1 MVLYGFALF
10 LIVIAL
16 LPLTQGTHWIIRG
29 WDFIRV
35 QTCFLQALVIALL
48 AIFEF
53 PVNEWQ
59 YIIAISLL
67 ATLLF
72 QLYVVFPYTHFYPL
86 RDSKPDNPDSL
97 RQISLLSSNVLQTN
111 KEYKKLIE
119 QVNIHTPDL
128 LLVMETDENWE
139 NGLKEL
145 EKDYPNV
152 VRVPLDNFY
161 GMHLYSKYELAETQ
175 VNYLVEKDVPS
186 IFTKVYFG
194 SDKPLELIC
203 VHPAPPSPTE
213 NETSEERD
221 AELLIVGKA
230 VRKLNADHPILVCG
244 DLNDVV
250 WSRVSRL
257 FAKITGL
264 IDPRI
269 GRGLFPTFHADY
281 WYLRF
286 PIDHLFHSKNIVVDC
301 MQRLPNIGSDHYPM
315 FFTLWLENGEK
326 VEKPKIESEI
336 NEEVEERIEEGLERA
351 E

>member
-1 MVLYGFALF
+1 MVLYAFALF

-35 QTCFLQALVIALL
+35 QTSVLQIVILGL
-48 AIFEF
+48 ILGLEF
-53 PVNEWQ
+53 PQSPWQ
-59 YIIAISLL
+59 YVVFISLII
-67 ATLLF
+67 TLGF
-72 QLYVVFPYTHFYPL
+72 QLYVVFPYTSFFPRKHK
-86 RDSKPDNPDSL
+86 KPDNAEML
-97 RQISLLSSNVLQTN
+97 NKISLLSANVLQTN
-111 KEYKKLIE
+111 REYHKLIE
-119 QVNIHTPDL
+119 QVNLHQPDL
-128 LLVMETDENWE
+128 LLVMETDKDWE

-145 EKDYPNV
+145 EKDYSNV

-161 GMHLYSKYELAETQ
+161 GMHLYSKYELSETQ

-186 IFTKVYFG
+186 IFTKVHHG
-194 SDKPLELIC
+194 GATPVELIC

-230 VRKLNADHPILVCG
+230 VRVLEDNHPIIVCG

-257 FAKITGL
+257 FAKVTGL

-286 PIDHLFHSKNIVVDC
+286 PIDHLFHSTNVTVDT

-315 FFTLWLENGEK
+315 FFTFWLENGKPIETPE
-326 VEKPKIESEI
+326 VEQEVEQ
-336 NEEVEERIEEGLERA
+336 EVEERIDEGLERA

>member
-1 MVLYGFALF
+1 MVLYAFALF

-35 QTCFLQALVIALL
+35 QTSFLQVLVIALL

-67 ATLLF
+67 AAFMF
-72 QLYVVFPYTHFYPL
+72 QLYVIFPYTHFYPL

-111 KEYKKLIE
+111 KEYDKLIK
-119 QVNIHTPDL
+119 QVNTLTPDI
-128 LLVMETDENWE
+128 LLVMETDKNWE

-145 EKDYPNV
+145 EKDYAHI

-175 VNYLVEKDVPS
+175 VNYLVEKNVPS

-230 VRKLNADHPILVCG
+230 VRELDADHPILVCG

-269 GRGLFPTFHADY
+269 GRGLFPTFHADH

-286 PIDHLFHSKNIVVDC
+286 PIDHLFHSKNIVVDR

-315 FFTLWLENGEK
+315 FFTFWLEDGEK
-326 VEKPKIESEI
+326 IEKPEIESEI
-336 NEEVEERIEEGLERA
+336 NEEVEERIDEGLERA